1 MKFAIYLLM
10 ESQGVYHWLNH
21 YKTKEQAQVHYDKMK
36 ESTNVLKIL
45 EITEEASHNIPV
57 EEFEK
62 TWKEQQPS

>member
-10 ESQGVYHWLNH
+10 ENQGCYHWLNH
-21 YKTKEQAQVHYDKMK
+21 YKTKKQAQIHYEKLK
-36 ESTNVLKIL
+36 ESNNVLKIL

-62 TWKEQQPS
+62 IWTEQQPS